1 MRKAWLSLSGCLL
14 MIAATA
20 CSAGGGS
27 GEAAQPEGG
36 PNKNEAQAE
45 TANKTTETAQS
56 QGGKKTVVLSTLFH
70 GDFFKDAKR
79 KYEEKHPNIEIQISY
94 HQMDEGDP
102 HAEEKIENFIKKT
115 NTQMLSGKGP
125 DLVEMDHL
133 PMDNYVNK
141 KVLANLSDM
150 MEKDPEF
157 KKEQYFQ
164 NILEGVKLNGSVYG
178 MPTSFFLDGLVGDEE
193 AIRKTGVTFDDAR
206 WTWSEFSETAKAM
219 AKKGDQRYGFMS
231 YPAGLLNVMV
241 KSNYSL
247 YVDQVNRKANFQS
260 EPFINLMKQVK
271 SMFDEKVVTQ
281 EPRQAYF
288 RMQHIISP
296 ADYILTPKEIF
307 DQPKLYSKP
316 KGEGQKAGGFFHA
329 YRKMGINEKSAVKK
343 EAWDFIKFLMSEEM
357 QPSPERAGFPMNK
370 AIFHKQVKQLLQT
383 GTVKAH
389 EEGPLKGKTF
399 KVTEA
404 DLQGLE
410 QHVSGAIY
418 HVPFQPSK
426 LEGIII
432 KESEAFFK
440 GQKSAEDVAK
450 LIQNRA
456 TTFLNE

>member
-20 CSAGGGS
+20 CSAGGGPE
-27 GEAAQPEGG
+27 GATQQEGG
-36 PNKNEAQAE
+36 PNKNEVQAE
-45 TANKTTETAQS
+45 TANKPAESVQS
-56 QGGKKTVVLSTLFH
+56 QGGKKTVVLSTFFED
-70 GDFFKDAKR
+70 DFFKDAKR
-79 KYEEKHPNIEIQISY
+79 KYEAKHPNIEIQLQYVPTDDSR
-94 HQMDEGDP
+94 G
-102 HAEEKIENFIKKT
+102 EENVENFIKKT

-125 DLVEMDHL
+125 DLVEMDLL

-157 KKEQYFQ
+157 KKDQYFQ
-164 NILEGVKLNGSVYG
+164 NILEGIKLNGGVYG
-178 MPTSFFLDGLVGDEE
+178 MPINFFLYGLVGDEE

-231 YPAGLLNVMV
+231 YPAGLLNEMV
-241 KSNYSL
+241 KNNYSL
-247 YVDQVNRKANFQS
+247 YVDQANRKANFQS

-271 SMFDEKVVTQ
+271 SLFDEKVVTQ
-281 EPRQAYF
+281 EARQAYF
-288 RMQHIISP
+288 RMTQINSP
-296 ADYILTPKEIF
+296 ADYILTPKENF

-316 KGEGQKAGGFFHA
+316 KGEGQKAGDFFRT
-329 YRKMGINEKSAVKK
+329 YRTMGINEKSAVKK

-357 QPSPERAGFPMNK
+357 QPSPERAGFPLNK
-370 AIFHKQVKQLLQT
+370 AVFHKQVKQLLQT

-389 EEGPLKGKTF
+389 ELGPLKGKTF
-399 KVTEA
+399 QVTEA
-404 DLQGLE
+404 DFQGLE
-410 QHVSGAIY
+410 RHLSGAVY
-418 HVPFQPSK
+418 QVAFKPSK
-426 LEGIII
+426 LEAIII